1 VSGAR
6 GRWFAIAAILLV
18 MTVIH
23 GTVTSGLPAFDKALL
38 AELGVSRGALK
49 LREAIFFLS
58 SGTSGLAVGLL
69 TARFSPRRIIL
80 FGLILMAATL
90 LLYSQAQSILQIYF
104 LYPLLG
110 LSYACAHVVVVVLI
124 VRERFTAKRAL
135 ATSIALSGTS
145 IGAAIYPG
153 VATAMLAQV
162 EWRQALQLL
171 AVLPILVFPLAAW
184 LLRNRDDPL
193 APATEATAR
202 VAGSETTRRTP
213 FRLAMLMI
221 ATSGVFFASTSF
233 LMNLFLFLQ
242 DSGLSPR
249 MAAAGLSLFFVVGLV
264 GKTLVGLSAERWGV
278 LPVWSSQQ
286 AILLAGC
293 VLLTF
298 TGGAGLVLGLMLLGA
313 GWAGCYVLTQVVIAD
328 YFAGPLLGRLVGGF
342 ILFEAIASGSGVWS
356 AGLLFDRFGSY
367 HVAFAANCLLVAIA
381 MAAGLAFR
389 RAATVRAG
397 VGDQLPVTA

>member
-1 VSGAR
+1 LIGAR

-38 AELGVSRGALK
+38 AELHVSRGALK

-58 SGTSGLAVGLL
+58 AGLSGLCVGLV
-69 TARFSPRRIIL
+69 TARIAPRRIIL
-80 FGLILMAATL
+80 FGLVLLSIVL
-90 LLYSQAQSILQIYF
+90 LLYSQAQSIGPIYL

-145 IGAAIYPG
+145 IGAALYPG
-153 VATAMLAQV
+153 VATALLAQV

-171 AVLPILVFPLAAW
+171 AILPIAILPVTAW
-184 LLRNRDDPL
+184 LLRDRTDPL
-193 APATEATAR
+193 DAAVATKLAPETA
-202 VAGSETTRRTP
+202 ATRRSP

-221 ATSGVFFASTSF
+221 ATFGVFFASTSF

-242 DSGLSPR
+242 DSGLTPK

-278 LPVWSSQQ
+278 LPVWTTQQ
-286 AILLAGC
+286 IILLAGC
-293 VLLTF
+293 VLVTSAS
-298 TGGAGLVLGLMLLGA
+298 GIGLVAGLMLLGA

-328 YFAGPLLGRLVGGF
+328 YFTGPMLGRLVGGF

-367 HVAFAANCLLVAIA
+367 HVAFAANCVLVAVAIG
-381 MAAGLAFR
+381 AGILFR
-389 RAATVRAG
+389 RAATVTLDLT
-397 VGDQLPVTA
+397 DQRPATA